1 MKETKNTD
9 ISFTKMHGL
18 GNDFMVIDATRKPFF
33 PDAETIA
40 KWSDRH
46 CGIGFDQL
54 LVIEPSQLEDAD
66 FHYRIFNADGHEVE
80 HCGNGARCFGKYV
93 RDKGLTQKH
102 DIVVSTAK
110 GMIIVSYIGSDWYEV
125 TMGKGSIK
133 PEDLPFSPD
142 NTTIAGGYTYEIN
155 LESDD
160 VTLPPIQF
168 TPVSVG
174 NPHAVILVDDI
185 KNAPVDVVGQLFQQ
199 HAAFPNQVNVG
210 FMKIQTENRVSLRV
224 FERGVGET
232 QACGTGACAAVFA
245 GIKQGLLASPVNVKL
260 TGGSLMISVTNDV
273 ITMSGEAKTV
283 FEGTISA

>member
-1 MKETKNTD
+1 MKDIKTTD

-18 GNDFMVIDATRKPFF
+18 GNDFMVIDATHKPFY
-33 PDAETIA
+33 PDAA
-40 KWSDRH
+40 KISQWADRH

-54 LVIEPSQLEDAD
+54 LVVEPSQLEDAD
-66 FHYRIFNADGHEVE
+66 FNYRIFNADGTEVE
-80 HCGNGARCFGKYV
+80 HCGNGARCFGKFV

-133 PEDLPFSPD
+133 PEDLPFLPEQAS
-142 NTTIAGGYTYEIN
+142 IAGGYTYEVH
-155 LESDD
+155 LENDN
-160 VTLPPIQF
+160 VALPPIQF

-185 KNAPVDVVGQLFQQ
+185 KNAPVTVVGELFQN
-199 HAAFPNQVNVG
+199 HPAFPNQVNVG
-210 FMKIQTENRVSLRV
+210 FMNIQTENRVSLRV

-245 GIKQGLLASPVNVKL
+245 GIKQNLLTSPVNVKL
-260 TGGSLMISVTNDV
+260 NGGSLMISVTNDV

-283 FEGTISA
+283 YEGTIST